1 MQHPRGKKNEPFSTH
16 IRAKL
21 FYSSGDMEWRSRS
34 VEAVD
39 QPGVGGDAMWD
50 EKVSWDFEEDDLAF
64 VV

>member
-1 MQHPRGKKNEPFSTH
+1 
-16 IRAKL
+16 
-21 FYSSGDMEWRSRS
+21 MEWRSRS